1 MKPVT
6 LGLSVFALTMIGL
19 TARAETACPDLAKL
33 SLPHATVTKA
43 GQEMLGDKLVCKVA
57 VTAKPTAD
65 SDIRMELWIP
75 EGAAWNGKF
84 VQVGNGGFA
93 GTIPRGSFNGLVRAG
108 YAVAGTD
115 DGHQDPVG
123 TNASWALGHP
133 EKVIDFGWRALKETT
148 EASKAILAAKN
159 GKITRSYFVG
169 CSDGGREALMEA
181 QRYPNDFDG
190 IVAGA
195 PANYMSQL
203 FALSAFQQQTMA
215 RPGGYLAQA
224 QRELLQ
230 KTALAECGAGEAF
243 IRDPMSCHFDPG
255 KLACKAGQTDGCLT
269 AAQVVSA
276 RGFYDGRKDKSG
288 KLVFPG
294 YSPGAE
300 SLNGS
305 WNAWI
310 TGPNAETNQKAAGP
324 SFSSNAFKFF
334 GFQDPNF
341 DYLKMDLGAQ
351 MEGARQKMA
360 AVLDS
365 PDPNLAAFRKHGGK
379 LIQYHGWNDPAIPP
393 RSSVVYY
400 EDVRKTMGDAS
411 DFYRMYLI
419 PGMLHCGGGVGPANV
434 DWVAQ
439 IDGWANAGKAPGDL
453 TAVGGPGQAPGG
465 PASQILCPYPSAAKK
480 TGAAWACAIPARNGP
495 GKKKG

>member
-1 MKPVT
+1 MKSLT
-6 LGLSVFALTMIGL
+6 LGLSVFALSMIGMA
-19 TARAETACPDLAKL
+19 ARAETSCPNLDQVK
-33 SLPHATVTKA
+33 LPHATVTKA
-43 GQEMLGDKLVCKVA
+43 GEEMLGTQLICKVA
-57 VTAKPTAD
+57 VTSKPTAD

-75 EGAAWNGKF
+75 ANWNGKF

-93 GTIPRGSFNGLVRAG
+93 GTIPRAQFGRLVNAG

-115 DGHQDPVG
+115 DGHQDNVG
-123 TNASWALGHP
+123 TNASWAQGHP

-148 EASKAILAAKN
+148 DISKALLIAKS
-159 GKITRSYFVG
+159 GKVTRAYFMG

-215 RPGGYLAQA
+215 KPGGYLGQA

-230 KTALAECGAGEAF
+230 KTVLAECGGEAF

-255 KLACKAGQTDGCLT
+255 KLACKAGQTEGCLT
-269 AAQVVSA
+269 APQVASA
-276 RGFYDGRKDKSG
+276 RAFYDGRKDKSG
-288 KLVFPG
+288 KVVFPG

-324 SFSSNAFKFF
+324 SFSSNAFKYF

-351 MEGARQKMA
+351 MDGAVKKMA

-365 PDPNLAAFRKHGGK
+365 PDPNLKAFKAHGGK

-400 EDVRKTMGDAS
+400 EDVRKTMGDTS
-411 DFYRMYLI
+411 DFYRMYLV
-419 PGMLHCGGGVGPANV
+419 PGMLHCAGGVGPSGV

-439 IDGWANAGKAPGDL
+439 LDGWVTAGKAPGDL

-465 PASQILCPYPSAAKK
+465 PPSQILCPYPSAAKK
-480 TGAAWACAIPARNGP
+480 TGEAWACSVP

>member
-19 TARAETACPDLAKL
+19 AARAETACPDLVKV

-43 GQEMLGDKLVCKVA
+43 GEEMLGDKLVCKVA
-57 VTAKPTAD
+57 VTSKPTAD
-65 SDIRMELWIP
+65 SDIRIELWIP
-75 EGAAWNGKF
+75 ANWNGKY

-115 DGHQDPVG
+115 GGHQDNVA
-123 TNASWALGHP
+123 TNASWAQGHP
-133 EKVIDFGWRALKETT
+133 EKVTDFGWRALKETT
-148 EASKAILAAKN
+148 DASKALLIAKG
-159 GKITRSYFVG
+159 GKITRSYFMG

-181 QRYPNDFDG
+181 QRYPGDFEG

-215 RPGGYLAQA
+215 KPGGYLGQA

-230 KTALAECGAGEAF
+230 KTVLAECGGEAF

-255 KLACKAGQTDGCLT
+255 TLACKSGHTEGCLT
-269 AAQVVSA
+269 APQVASA
-276 RGFYDGRKDKSG
+276 RGFYDGRKDRSG
-288 KLVFPG
+288 KIVFPG

-310 TGPNAETNQKAAGP
+310 TGPNADTNQKAAGP
-324 SFSSNAFKFF
+324 SFSSNAFKYF

-351 MEGARQKMA
+351 MEGARLKMA
-360 AVLDS
+360 AMLDS
-365 PDPNLAAFRKHGGK
+365 PNPNLGPFKAHGGK

-400 EDVRKTMGDAS
+400 EDVKKTMGDTS

-419 PGMLHCGGGVGPANV
+419 PGMLHCAGGVGPSNV

-439 IDGWANAGKAPGDL
+439 LDAWVGEKKAPGVL
-453 TAVGGPGQAPGG
+453 TAVGGAGQAPGG
-465 PASQILCPYPSAAKK
+465 PASQILCPYASAAKK
-480 TGAAWACAIPARNGP
+480 TGEAWACAVP

>member
-1 MKPVT
+1 MKPLT
-6 LGLSVFALTMIGL
+6 LGLSVFALSMIGM
-19 TARAETACPDLAKL
+19 AAHAETACPDLAKVA
-33 SLPHATVTKA
+33 LPHATVTKA
-43 GQEMLGDKLVCKVA
+43 GEEMLGTQLVCKVA
-57 VTAKPTAD
+57 VTSKPTAD
-65 SDIRMELWIP
+65 SDIRLELWIP
-75 EGAAWNGKF
+75 ANWNGKY

-93 GTIPRGSFNGLVRAG
+93 GTIPRVQFGRLVAAG

-123 TNASWALGHP
+123 TNASWAQGHP
-133 EKVIDFGWRALKETT
+133 EKAIDFGWRALKETT
-148 EASKAILAAKN
+148 DISKALLIAKSGKS
-159 GKITRSYFVG
+159 GKITRSYFMG

-181 QRYPNDFDG
+181 QRYPGDFDG

-215 RPGGYLAQA
+215 RPGGYLGQA

-230 KTALAECGAGEAF
+230 KTALAECGAGEPM

-255 KLACKAGQTDGCLT
+255 KLACKSGQKEGCLT
-269 AAQVVSA
+269 APQVASA
-276 RGFYDGRKDKSG
+276 RAFYDGRKDKSG

-310 TGPNAETNQKAAGP
+310 TGPNADTNQKAAGP
-324 SFSSNAFKFF
+324 SFSSNAFKYF

-351 MEGARQKMA
+351 MDGAVKKMA

-365 PDPNLAAFRKHGGK
+365 PNPNLGPFKAHGGK

-393 RSSVVYY
+393 RASVAYY
-400 EDVRKTMGDAS
+400 EAVKKTMGDTS

-419 PGMLHCGGGVGPANV
+419 PGMLHCGAGVGPSGV

-439 IDGWANAGKAPGDL
+439 LDAWVGEKKAPGVL
-453 TAVGGPGQAPGG
+453 TALGGPGQAPGG
-465 PASQILCPYPSAAKK
+465 PPSQILCPYPSAAKK
-480 TGAAWACAIPARNGP
+480 AGEAWACSVP
-495 GKKKG
+495 GNKRG